1 MSLLNFGISAVT
13 KLAVAAVLAAAFL
26 FGLVGVVYMSLQ
38 GSEVKVPEITG
49 KNFSDSER
57 ELASLGLKIKRRAE
71 RPSADAPNTVLEQLP
86 KPGETVKTG
95 QLILVVTSQPSAQ
108 PDETPSTLKKSIEED
123 DTEKIEEMIS
133 DKPKKKTTN
142 SNTNSAK
149 KKADTTRDVV
159 SNSAS
164 DTDASTAADS
174 NSNKKESGN
183 ENKVDKG
190 EKGDKGDKGKESAPS
205 PNRQTPTPVGKPTP
219 SKPSGDRLRTV
230 PRP

>member
-1 MSLLNFGISAVT
+1 VSLLNFGISAVT

-38 GSEVKVPEITG
+38 GSEVKVPEIVG
-49 KNFSDSER
+49 KNFSDSEQ

-71 RPSADAPNTVLEQLP
+71 RPSTDAPNTVLEQLP

-133 DKPKKKTTN
+133 DKPKKKATN
-142 SNTNSAK
+142 SNSNSAK

-164 DTDASTAADS
+164 DADAPTPTDS

-183 ENKVDKG
+183 DNKV
-190 EKGDKGDKGKESAPS
+190 DKGDKGKEATPPS
-205 PNRQTPTPVGKPTP
+205 NRQSPTPAGKPTP
-219 SKPSGDRLRTV
+219 AKPSGDRLRTV